1 MLVFN
6 GYMSMEDCWGYA
18 IFFAVGLNNSYC
30 AGRFRWLHLWL
41 SKYYKA
47 PIFESFLGG
56 NSSFSASSAFKEK
69 LTSFLSSS
77 YLEISFFLI
86 LMEFILYLQSSDYS
100 FSPVILPN
108 FVFTYPYAIS
118 QFLSSILFTTFRSL
132 FRMILSFSSWSSK
145 NFYLSVSFYFISYCY
160 LHS

>member
-1 MLVFN
+1 
-6 GYMSMEDCWGYA
+6 
-18 IFFAVGLNNSYC
+18 VGLNNAYC

-41 SKYYKA
+41 SNYYKA

-56 NSSFSASSAFKEK
+56 NVSFSASSACKEK

-77 YLEISFFLI
+77 YLETSFFLI
-86 LMEFILYLQSSDYS
+86 LMEFILYLQSADYS

-108 FVFTYPYAIS
+108 FVYPNAIS

-132 FRMILSFSSWSSK
+132 FRMILSFSS
-145 NFYLSVSFYFISYCY
+145 
-160 LHS
+160 